1 MTIRVRHLVAL
12 CVAFAAM
19 ALPAVAQADPDD
31 VVRDCAADGTV
42 DGEHSD
48 ADKRAALN
56 RIPTELDVYSDC
68 RSAIRA
74 SIGGSPKAGGSSGGG
89 GGAGT
94 TAAAAAKAERAK
106 RRKARAERREKKR
119 EATEAALGDRKIDP
133 RNPDVLQ
140 ASNTSNG
147 LPTPILLALIALG
160 LLGAA
165 AAVIAL
171 NRRNVGPAAMLRR
184 VSVPFL
190 RR

>member
-12 CVAFAAM
+12 CVAFAAL
-19 ALPAVAQADPDD
+19 ALPAAAQADPDD

-42 DGEHSD
+42 DDEHSD

-68 RSAIRA
+68 RAAIRA
-74 SIGGSPKAGGSSGGG
+74 SIGGSPKAGASSNGGR

-94 TAAAAAKAERAK
+94 AAAKARQAK
-106 RRKARAERREKKR
+106 ERKARAERREKKR
-119 EATEAALGDRKIDP
+119 EATELALGDRKFDP

-147 LPTPILLALIALG
+147 LPTATLLALIALG

-171 NRRNVGPAAMLRR
+171 GRRNLGPAEMLRR